1 MNIKLKLTALATCSL
16 AIVALTLTTIAAM
29 EAEDTIEERLYSSEI
44 PAIVESISES
54 ITKSLVTSIVASKS
68 MAATPHYIRWFNDSE
83 SLFSHNHE
91 IIEYLEAV
99 QNAFDAES
107 VYIISAKTGEYYTQS
122 GLTKTLSKESDQWFY
137 KLAQSQEQY
146 ELSLDVDDRTNAL
159 RLFINYR
166 VVSNGRFLG
175 VVGMSLSAQEL
186 SQLIS
191 DYKIGEQGYVYLVDS
206 HQEVKVHPD
215 VGLVGK
221 ELSELY
227 PDLINTSRSSD
238 IEFSFSEVNGD
249 KKVVA
254 TNFVPEINWYVVA
267 EIDQDEVFEPVKSM
281 IYKLIGFTVLVAFL
295 SLGLTIWI
303 IHHVM
308 APLGK
313 LDEML
318 KQVASGSGDLTIRLD
333 DSKPDEIGSL
343 SKSYNTFIS
352 SLSGMLLDIRRAS
365 STVDAG
371 IQAIDVKMSEISNGT
386 VEQHSQSDQMAT
398 AIQEMGHTV
407 KEIANNASC
416 AAERSQEGEQNATEG
431 LTSSVDTVRNVSE
444 TVASIEQSSRVISSL
459 ATQANDITS
468 VLEVIRDISEQT
480 NLLALNAAIEAARAG
495 EQGRGFAVVADEV
508 RNLAKRSH
516 DSTVEIESIITQ
528 LQASAENSVSEMKS
542 SVRSASLSREL
553 AELSGNKLED
563 ISLGIKEI
571 SGMNIQIAAATE
583 EQSSVVS
590 ELGVNVTAIASIAQD
605 TASAVEN
612 AKEECSDLAQQ
623 TLYLNELVSKFKL
636 S

>member
-16 AIVALTLTTIAAM
+16 VIVASILTVTAAL
-29 EAEDTIEERLYSSEI
+29 EAEDTIEERLFSSEI
-44 PAIVESISES
+44 PAIVESVSGGVAN
-54 ITKSLVTSIVASKS
+54 SLVTAIVASKGI
-68 MAATPHYIRWFNDSE
+68 AATPHYISLLTESDS
-83 SLFSHNHE
+83 LTNYDNE
-91 IIEYLEAV
+91 IIGYLEEI
-99 QNAFDAES
+99 QNAFDAGS

-122 GLTKTLSKESDQWFY
+122 GLLKRVSQENDQWFY
-137 KLAQSQEQY
+137 ELVQSKKQY
-146 ELSLDVDDRTNAL
+146 DLSLGLDERTNSL
-159 RLFINYR
+159 QLFINYR
-166 VVSNGRFLG
+166 VVANGTFLG
-175 VVGMSLSAQEL
+175 VVGMSLSAREL
-186 SQLIS
+186 SELIS
-191 DYKIGEQGYVYLVDS
+191 GYKIGDQGYVYMIDS
-206 HQEVKVHPD
+206 KQQVKVHPD
-215 VGLVGK
+215 SKFVDITLPEV
-221 ELSELY
+221 Y
-227 PDLINTSRSSD
+227 PDAINTSRSPD
-238 IEFSFSEVNGD
+238 IQYTFTNVKGD

-254 TNFVPEINWYVVA
+254 TNFVPELDWYVVA
-267 EIDQDEVFEPVKSM
+267 ELDQDEVFEPVKLM
-281 IYKLIGFTVLVAFL
+281 VYKLVGSTVLIALL
-295 SLGLTIWI
+295 SLGLSVWM
-303 IHHVM
+303 IHHLM

-333 DSKPDEIGSL
+333 DSKSDEIGSL

-371 IQAIDVKMSEISNGT
+371 IQAIDMKMSEISNGT

-416 AAERSQEGEQNATEG
+416 AAERSQEGERNATEG
-431 LTSSVDTVRNVSE
+431 LTSAVDTVRNVSE
-444 TVASIEQSSRVISSL
+444 TVESIEQSSRVISSL

-542 SVRSASLSREL
+542 SVNSASLSREL

-563 ISLGIKEI
+563 ISVGIKEI

-605 TASAVEN
+605 TASAVER

-623 TLYLNELVSKFKL
+623 TLHLNELVSKFKL